1 MTAPQN
7 ITAQDIAE
15 RWDQVRKCFGN
26 KANAWVMLMRIAAA
40 GEAGL
45 KQSLLR
51 GESEHLR
58 KTIYNWNKAGLI
70 EIRPTPSKQDR
81 GPPARCLFITAKA
94 LKLLRVSA

>member
-1 MTAPQN
+1 MNTAEN
-7 ITAQDIAE
+7 ITAQAIADRWE
-15 RWDQVRKCFGN
+15 RVRQCFGN

-45 KQSLLR
+45 PQSLLR

-58 KTIYNWNKAGLI
+58 KTIYNWSKAGLI

-81 GPPARCLFITAKA
+81 GPPARCLFITEKA

>member
-1 MTAPQN
+1 MTTAQN

-15 RWDQVRKCFGN
+15 RWDQVRECFGN
-26 KANAWVMLMRIAAA
+26 KANAWLMLMRIAAT

-58 KTIYNWNKAGLI
+58 KTIYNWSKAGLI
-70 EIRPTPSKQDR
+70 EIRPAPCKQHR
-81 GPPARCLFITAKA
+81 GPPASSIFITE
-94 LKLLRVSA
+94 